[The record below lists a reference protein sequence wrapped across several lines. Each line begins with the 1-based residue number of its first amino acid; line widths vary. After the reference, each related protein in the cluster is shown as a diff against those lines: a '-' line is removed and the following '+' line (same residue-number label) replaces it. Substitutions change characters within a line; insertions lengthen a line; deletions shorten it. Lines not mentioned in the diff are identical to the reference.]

1 MLVVQSGHL
10 ELACRQLATRI
21 LSRRMDHASEK
32 RRSAAGPKEQRRADL
47 ALVTSYHEAQLA
59 KLLERVQEGFRRF
72 EAAEISAF
80 ELDDL
85 IHHYE
90 RGARELWKFCGD
102 LSGSRVRFTAR
113 TLEELGED
121 ADSMDWWERGKPK
134 RPGRRM
140 PDA

>member
-1 MLVVQSGHL
+1 
-10 ELACRQLATRI
+10 
-21 LSRRMDHASEK
+21 MDHASEK
-32 RRSAAGPKEQRRADL
+32 RRSAAGPKEQRRDDL

-72 EAAEISAF
+72 EAGEISAF

-90 RGARELWKFCGD
+90 RAARELWKFCGD

-121 ADSMDWWERGKPK
+121 ADSMDWWERGNPK